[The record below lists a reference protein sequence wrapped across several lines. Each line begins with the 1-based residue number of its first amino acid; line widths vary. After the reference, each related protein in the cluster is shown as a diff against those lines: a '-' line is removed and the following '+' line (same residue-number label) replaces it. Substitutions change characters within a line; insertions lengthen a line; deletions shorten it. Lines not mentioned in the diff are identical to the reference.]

1 MKKILF
7 LMLFSITAI
16 NFSNAADSIVITA
29 PSSVGANLA
38 GTPSSSP
45 SVFTITYSLKSNST
59 VYIEAKRGTSLVGNI
74 NFTPTVIDGTLT
86 TTTFAIPNASSSIMA
101 GDAITMQAAQFPGV
115 DVYSNTLSFTIQ
127 AALVPYITMTPP
139 ATADLLLYGATAFT
153 AKYYSTSSKPIYID
167 GKRGGV
173 NGNSYGSWTINSP
186 VVGVETTITLAQLN
200 SWNPNSITL
209 AVGDK
214 LILRAD
220 QYGGTGPIPTTTS
233 AEFTIVSGSLGTN
246 SFEKSTIAA
255 YPNPVVDVLT
265 LAGDSDAKSY
275 KVVDITGKT
284 VLQNIPAAK
293 SIDLSALKTGQYFL
307 ISDKNSALRL
317 MKL

>member
-7 LMLFSITAI
+7 LLTIMATAFGFAQSIAI
-16 NFSNAADSIVITA
+16 TPPA
-29 PSSVGANLA
+29 SVGVTLQP
-38 GTPSSSP
+38 PSGQKY
-45 SVFTITYSLKSNST
+45 TITYSVTSADPIYIQFKKS
-59 VYIEAKRGTSLVGNI
+59 GTLCADFNI
-74 NFTPTVIDGTLT
+74 VPAVTNGTLT
-86 TTTFAIPNASSSIMA
+86 TIDLNVPNSSISLTV
-101 GDAITMQAAQFPGV
+101 GDVIDIFAKQFEKNNNISSPP
-115 DVYSNTLSFTIQ
+115 LSVTIQ
-127 AALVPYITMTPP
+127 AALVPYITLTPP
-139 ATADLLLYGATAFT
+139 ATADILLNGATAFT

-173 NGNSYGSWTINSP
+173 NGDSYGSWTINSP
-186 VVGVETTITLAQLN
+186 VLGVETTITLAQLN